1 MEPDVS
7 AAPATAAALGLL
19 ACDTCA
25 LLSRAGPRSHGARCP
40 RCGSPLHARKPGSVG
55 RTWAFLIA
63 SVALYIP
70 ANVLPIM
77 QTSSLFGAQRDT
89 IMSGVVFL
97 WKSGSWSLAL
107 IVFIAS
113 VLVPLAKMLALGLLL
128 VSVRQRW
135 TWQPQQ
141 RIRLYRV
148 IEAIGR
154 WSILDIYV
162 VALLATL
169 VQLRALGS
177 IAAGPG
183 AIAFGA
189 VVVLTMFAATAF
201 DPRLIWDPARRH
213 A

>member
-1 MEPDVS
+1 M
-7 AAPATAAALGLL
+7 TAASLGLL
-19 ACDTCA
+19 SCHTCA
-25 LLSRAGPRSHGARCP
+25 LLSPGGARCR
-40 RCGSPLHARKPGSVG
+40 RCGSPLHTRKPDSIS
-55 RTWAFLIA
+55 RAWAFLIA

-77 QTSSLFGAQRDT
+77 ETSSLFGAQRDT
-89 IMSGVVFL
+89 IMSGVIFL
-97 WKSGSWSLAL
+97 WKTGSWHLAL

-113 VLVPLAKMLALGLLL
+113 VLVPLLKMLAIGVLL
-128 VSVRQRW
+128 VSVQRRW
-135 TWQPQQ
+135 TWQPEQ
-141 RIRLYRV
+141 RIRLYRIV
-148 IEAIGR
+148 ELIGR

-169 VQLRALGS
+169 VQLRGFAS

-189 VVVLTMFAATAF
+189 VVVLTMLSGLAF
-201 DPRLIWDPARRH
+201 DPRLIWDPVSRRH

>member
-1 MEPDVS
+1 M
-7 AAPATAAALGLL
+7 TAASLGLL
-19 ACDTCA
+19 SCHTCA
-25 LLSRAGPRSHGARCP
+25 LLSPGGARCR
-40 RCGSPLHARKPGSVG
+40 RCGSPLHTRKPDSIS
-55 RTWAFLIA
+55 RAWAFLIA

-77 QTSSLFGAQRDT
+77 ETSSLFGAQRDT

-97 WKSGSWSLAL
+97 WKTGSWHLAL

-113 VLVPLAKMLALGLLL
+113 VLVPLLKMLAIGVLL
-128 VSVRQRW
+128 VSVQRRW
-135 TWQPQQ
+135 TWQPEQ
-141 RIRLYRV
+141 RIRLYRIV
-148 IEAIGR
+148 ELIGR

-169 VQLRALGS
+169 VQLRGFAS

-189 VVVLTMFAATAF
+189 VVVLTMLSGLAF
-201 DPRLIWDPARRH
+201 DPRLIWDPVSRRH

>member
-1 MEPDVS
+1 M
-7 AAPATAAALGLL
+7 TAASLGLL
-19 ACDTCA
+19 SCHTCA
-25 LLSRAGPRSHGARCP
+25 LLSPGGARCR
-40 RCGSPLHARKPGSVG
+40 RCGSPLHTRKPDSIS
-55 RTWAFLIA
+55 RAWAFLIA

-77 QTSSLFGAQRDT
+77 ETSSLFGAQRDT

-97 WKSGSWSLAL
+97 WKTGSWHLAL

-113 VLVPLAKMLALGLLL
+113 VLVPLLKMLAIGVLL
-128 VSVRQRW
+128 VSVQRRW
-135 TWQPQQ
+135 TWQPEQ
-141 RIRLYRV
+141 RIRLYRIV
-148 IEAIGR
+148 ELIGR

-169 VQLRALGS
+169 VQLRGFAS
-177 IAAGPG
+177 NAAGPG

-189 VVVLTMFAATAF
+189 VVVLTMLSGLAF
-201 DPRLIWDPARRH
+201 DPRLIWDPVSRRH

>member
-1 MEPDVS
+1 M
-7 AAPATAAALGLL
+7 TAASLGLL
-19 ACDTCA
+19 SCHTCA
-25 LLSRAGPRSHGARCP
+25 LLSPGGARCR
-40 RCGSPLHARKPGSVG
+40 RCGSPLHTRKPDSI
-55 RTWAFLIA
+55 RRAWAFLIA

-77 QTSSLFGAQRDT
+77 ETSSLFGAQRDT

-97 WKSGSWSLAL
+97 WKTGSWHLAL

-113 VLVPLAKMLALGLLL
+113 VLVPLLKMLAIGVLL
-128 VSVRQRW
+128 VSVQRRW
-135 TWQPQQ
+135 TWQPEQ
-141 RIRLYRV
+141 RIRLYRIV
-148 IEAIGR
+148 ELIGH

-169 VQLRALGS
+169 VQLRGFAS

-189 VVVLTMFAATAF
+189 VVVLTMLSGLAF
-201 DPRLIWDPARRH
+201 DPRLIWDPVSRRH